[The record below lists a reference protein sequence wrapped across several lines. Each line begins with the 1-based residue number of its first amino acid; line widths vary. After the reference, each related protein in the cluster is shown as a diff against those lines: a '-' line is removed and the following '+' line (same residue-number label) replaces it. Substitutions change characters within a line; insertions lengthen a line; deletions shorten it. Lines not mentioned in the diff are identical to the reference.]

1 MEIFSNG
8 NPSKSAATTAISSS
22 LQPWKQPAC
31 VYFPETYELPV
42 GQVSNKENQVS
53 LRLTDELNAYVLSG
67 CLQLDVPCLVPRC
80 LMEIGLHP
88 EIHLCAAFVSM
99 PERLCIN
106 AKKEIFAAPP
116 AFPPPPFFFFNRKVE
131 IHRLYSLIYKLL
143 VDKHVPA
150 EQGSCLFLWWVLWS
164 HFSLT

>member
-1 MEIFSNG
+1 M
-8 NPSKSAATTAISSS
+8 ATHLSQQLQQLFLHHSSHENS
-22 LQPWKQPAC
+22 LR

-67 CLQLDVPCLVPRC
+67 CFQLDVPCLVPRY

-88 EIHLCAAFVSM
+88 EIRLCAASVSKHARKTVYHHK
-99 PERLCIN
+99 EGDICCSTRL
-106 AKKEIFAAPP
+106 
-116 AFPPPPFFFFNRKVE
+116 PPPPLFFNRKVE
-131 IHRLYSLIYKLL
+131 IHWLYSLIYKLL

-150 EQGSCLFLWWVLWS
+150 EQDSCLFLCWVLWS
-164 HFSLT
+164 QFSLT